1 MVGEM
6 STLYNSYFNRIC
18 VPKRPQLRFIGPQ
31 CNSNSAVSIE
41 NVFHPTTQRVP
52 IVSSYDNLY
61 KKQNRG
67 PYTSGQTSW

>member
-31 CNSNSAVSIE
+31 GNSNSAVSME

>member
-1 MVGEM
+1 M

-31 CNSNSAVSIE
+31 CNSNSAVSVG

-52 IVSSYDNLY
+52 IVSRYDIVY
-61 KKQNRG
+61 KEQNRG
-67 PYTSGQTSW
+67 PYTSGKTS